1 VNNSGFAVPFSA
13 AVDSRDHWLSAGEPH
28 CADCHAAPYVEQ
40 SGNISAYPPF
50 NYPAKTSLM
59 RYTRGHQDISCQ
71 GCHESIH
78 GLYPVTPAIDTT
90 SYAQAAALNN
100 DGSHGP
106 LKCATCH
113 TFVDG
118 QGIPN
123 WVDDLTYNDPTTPGQ
138 DNLPVAGD
146 FDRAVSW
153 MHTYTAEA
161 NPAQDV
167 CLNCHEDE
175 SDDIS
180 VREDE
185 WLEHAMTNRTSRVA
199 MDNAERSVNNGRVF
213 GELPGQ
219 QRRRLCTTCHDDG
232 DGENELGEQRCD
244 REWREHLIQGRIS
257 PVVWEELSAPLGG
270 CGW

>member
-1 VNNSGFAVPFSA
+1 
-13 AVDSRDHWLSAGEPH
+13 
-28 CADCHAAPYVEQ
+28 
-40 SGNISAYPPF
+40 
-50 NYPAKTSLM
+50 M

-118 QGIPN
+118 NGIPN
-123 WVDDLTYNDPTTPGQ
+123 WVDRLRYNDPNTAGD
-138 DNLPVAGD
+138 DNLPVAGN

-153 MHTYTAEA
+153 MHTYTDEA
-161 NPAQDV
+161 NPVQDV
-167 CLNCHEDE
+167 CRNCHGSEVPEIDDDE
-175 SDDIS
+175 Y
-180 VREDE
+180 
-185 WLEHAMTNRTSRVA
+185 LEHAMTNRVSRVA
-199 MDNAERSVNNGRVF
+199 MDNAERAVNGGDVF
-213 GELPGQ
+213 GERNGQ
-219 QRRRLCTTCHDDG
+219 LDNRQLEVLCDQCHDD
-232 DGENELGEQRCD
+232 ELGEQECD
-244 REWREHLIQGRIS
+244 SDWREHLIEGRIAQS
-257 PVVWEELSAPLGG
+257 VWEKLSAPLGG